1 MAKRNKRKVE
11 EPKALTRKDIKV
23 RAKDQEKNRK
33 VMLGAGVAL
42 GLVLLVVLLGAVSEF
57 VLTPRSA
64 VATIG
69 TTKIETQDFRKRV
82 VFEQANLQNQ
92 LFQYQQFEAQ
102 DRKSVV

>member
-42 GLVLLVVLLGAVSEF
+42 GLVLLVSL
-57 VLTPRSA
+57 
-64 VATIG
+64 
-69 TTKIETQDFRKRV
+69 
-82 VFEQANLQNQ
+82 NL
-92 LFQYQQFEAQ
+92 
-102 DRKSVV
+102 